1 MYSYFIFTKIIKY
14 EWLEMELLL
23 KKCGGINSLKKQLRI
38 FFNKVCEEKRIKHYF
53 FGINVDNVI
62 NDVINYKIFILPK
75 PEYLYQAFPIQTS
88 PISIKVRIPVFE
100 EVCRVLQ
107 KQLQTEMLVN
117 WRDVP
122 RISHFIMDATEETRC
137 KSMDSGEK
145 TSIASNLVTL
155 EAINEILNHRSRA
168 VHTEYEENG
177 DLKLNRSWRITYPFF
192 LHLSQANKT
201 ITLYA
206 KGYAREGVDE
216 SEVLKILQAAKN
228 KLPHFNLYLKKDSKG
243 IYVEMCHTSD
253 YSADGIPIR
262 LFLVLLLSFSWRFE
276 EVMALDKDQQLIHV
290 VRDKV

>member
-1 MYSYFIFTKIIKY
+1 MDA
-14 EWLEMELLL
+14 LL
-23 KKCGGINSLKKQLRI
+23 KKYGGINNLKKHLKL
-38 FFNKVCEEKRIKHYF
+38 FFNNVCEEKRIKHYF

-62 NDVINYKIFILPK
+62 NDVINYKIFMLPK
-75 PEYLYQAFPIQTS
+75 LEYIYQAFPIQTS

-122 RISHFIMDATEETRC
+122 RMSHYIMDAAEETRC
-137 KSMDSGEK
+137 KSMDSGER
-145 TSIASNLVTL
+145 TSIASNLVSL

-168 VHTEYEENG
+168 VRTEYEANG
-177 DLKLNRSWRITYPFF
+177 DLKIDRSWRITYPFF

-201 ITLYA
+201 FTLYA

-228 KLPHFNLYLKKDSKG
+228 KLTYFNLHLKHDVKG
-243 IYVEMCHTSD
+243 NYIEMRHTSD
-253 YSADGIPIR
+253 YAADGIPIR
-262 LFLVLLLSFSWRFE
+262 LFLVLLLNFSWRFE
-276 EVMALDKDQQLIHV
+276 EVMSLDKDQQMIHV
-290 VRDKV
+290 VRDK